1 MENKEIVKELLEL
14 NVNDRTEEKNGL
26 TYLSWSWA
34 WQEVLKKCP
43 DATYEICKFE
53 NNLPYVYDEKIG
65 YMVFTKVS
73 INGITRE
80 MWLPVMD
87 GANKTMLDHEYTYK
101 VKGYN
106 GNEIEKTVKAA
117 TMFDINKTIMRCLTK
132 NLAMFGLGLYIYSGE
147 DLPEVVDDTDYKKM
161 LEDYIEE
168 KKLDKKEICTAY
180 KLSSKSTQ
188 YQFKEALEHLQNG
201 N

>member
-1 MENKEIVKELLEL
+1 MENKEIIKELLEL
-14 NVNDRTEEKNGL
+14 NVGDRTEEKNGL

-34 WQEVLKKCP
+34 WTEILKKCP

-53 NNLPYVYDEKIG
+53 NNLPYVYDENTG
-65 YMVFTKVS
+65 YMVFTKVN
-73 INGITRE
+73 INGVVRE

-87 GANKTMLDHEYTYK
+87 GANKAMLNRDYTYF

-106 GNEIEKTVKAA
+106 GQQIEKTVKAA

-147 DLPEVVDDTDYKKM
+147 DLPEVVDDTDYKKAV
-161 LEDYIEE
+161 EDYIKENN
-168 KKLDKKEICTAY
+168 LDKKEICTAY
-180 KLSSKSTQ
+180 KLNAKSTQ
-188 YQFKEALEHLQNG
+188 YEFKIALERLQNG